1 MGERVVFASG
11 NRQCHI
17 GQLLSY
23 ACCVPCSVPGA
34 VCVLSLLSLRRRIL
48 RDEKLVLPREVV
60 HLGRGKLG
68 FASLLTVS
76 PVSATGSHTGT
87 PETSVLA
94 FSQCRK
100 PGGSSLLL
108 DFGSFVLQL
117 SAVPQL

>member
-1 MGERVVFASG
+1 MEERVAFASG

-23 ACCVPCSVPGA
+23 TCCVPCTVPGA
-34 VCVLSLLSLRRRIL
+34 VYVLSLLSLRRRIL
-48 RDEKLVLPREVV
+48 RDEKLVPREIV

-68 FASLLTVS
+68 FASLLTAS
-76 PVSATGSHTGT
+76 PVSARGSHTG
-87 PETSVLA
+87 PAETSVLA